1 MLNFSSPTETSRG
14 RRVGVPMPASDAAG
28 ISTERLHRPLRI
40 EPRAPPDSWNAE
52 PPERPHGRR
61 HPQDS
66 RVWGDG
72 NPILQSRP
80 SMVCAVG
87 AGGGIGLLVLLCN
100 ALGPPFFS
108 SDSGDYYVP
117 APKVKVTQ
125 VWQEG
130 VSPTYDL
137 HPGAFEHSC
146 CGACLCLPLFAANVV
161 GRPCLPPFAII

>member
-87 AGGGIGLLVLLCN
+87 AGGGIGLLVYL
-100 ALGPPFFS
+100 
-108 SDSGDYYVP
+108 V
-117 APKVKVTQ
+117 
-125 VWQEG
+125 
-130 VSPTYDL
+130 
-137 HPGAFEHSC
+137 
-146 CGACLCLPLFAANVV
+146 
-161 GRPCLPPFAII
+161 